1 MQDTIIAIR
10 EQHRRRRFGMEQ
22 RKRSDLAI
30 GSFLRTQLG
39 WSALL
44 PAAERKEIKERA
56 AEIITAGERHLRQC
70 LKEGRHWTAVDM
82 PSELGEFGDLVMAS
96 IEARAPFDTI
106 EKDAESKM
114 TRLAMSLP
122 VWPWCE
128 PIRGFGALGLAIIV
142 AECAGQDAAS
152 LSDYA
157 TKSKV
162 WKRLGLAVIDGVA
175 QGRMSKEISGK
186 DRKEAWIKRG
196 YSPMRRSAVWTIGH
210 SLCMQNGDGKYR
222 SAYLTRKEYERQRA
236 EEIGLIVAPAGK
248 IPKSRQAEY
257 MSVGHI
263 DRRAQRYMEKLL
275 IRDLWNAWREATSRM
290 PQGQAGDASL
300 HAA

>member
-1 MQDTIIAIR
+1 MQDIIIAIR

-22 RKRSDLAI
+22 RKRADLAI

-56 AEIITAGERHLRQC
+56 ADIITSGERHLRRC
-70 LKEGRHWTAVDM
+70 TKDGRHWTVVEL

-96 IEARAPFDTI
+96 IEARTPFDTI

-122 VWPWCE
+122 VWTWCE
-128 PIRGFGALGLAIIV
+128 PIRGFGAIGLAIIV

-162 WKRLGLAVIDGVA
+162 WKRLGLAVFDGIA
-175 QGRMSKEISGK
+175 QGRMNKEITGK
-186 DRKEAWIKRG
+186 ARKEEWIRRG
-196 YSPMRRSAVWTIGH
+196 YSPMRRSAIWTIGH
-210 SLCMQNGDGKYR
+210 ALCMQNGDGKYR
-222 SAYLTRKEYERQRA
+222 SAYLARKEYERQRA
-236 EEIGLIVAPAGK
+236 EEIGVIVAPANK

-263 DRRAQRYMEKLL
+263 NRRAQRYMEKLL
-275 IRDLWNAWREATSRM
+275 IRDLWNAWREASLKV
-290 PQGQAGDASL
+290 PQGHITCVSR